1 MITCIQTDEDAPGRG
16 VNACARPGF
25 DHVQEREDEY
35 VQYLRDERRRYGWV
49 MQHYGNLDA
58 IQAETAAVE
67 RYPFEASDAPYRG
80 LIFHNEAWHWAM
92 RALHGDEYWISPPR
106 LAEPPAEYRALD

>member
-1 MITCIQTDEDAPGRG
+1 MWADWS
-16 VNACARPGF
+16 
-25 DHVQEREDEY
+25 EDEY

-49 MQHYGNLDA
+49 MQRHGGLDA
-58 IQAETAAVE
+58 VQAEIAAAK

-80 LIFHNEAWHWAM
+80 LVFHDEAWHWAM
-92 RALHGDEYWISPPR
+92 LAIHGTAYWISHPH